1 MYFLKSM
8 NKDDIAANVLS
19 GGAIALAFANI
30 ESVLT
35 ILVLSTALVYNVYKI
50 IKLRQR
56 GESGDT

>member
-8 NKDDIAANVLS
+8 NKDDIVANVLS

-30 ESVLT
+30 QSILT
-35 ILVLSTALVYNVYKI
+35 ILVLSTALIYNIYKI

-56 GESGDT
+56 GKSGDT